1 MYRWFLAVFCVLQP
15 CLADWGLRGPPK
27 TEPEPK
33 LSSSYI
39 PAAMQIIAHDTE
51 LMKYVIKPPAGAA
64 STTTTTLRPTPAH
77 KPALFAPTEPLGPS
91 AYFSANNKGLNLYYL
106 TLPDSQAGSAP
117 AEPPRLCNPM
127 RNLPSCFESGKREGA
142 SRTAKAQH
150 KDIICLWQRADGSR
164 ECKRDKLR
172 LRCLDYLQLQQ
183 PSSGLSYF
191 DRYPTYQAGRGLEEQ
206 ALIYQEAQKYLGQ
219 AFGDV
224 LRLANSLDPE
234 LPTKN
239 DESRVQEFSQ
249 KFEDSD
255 LSYRFEVLNKKKV
268 PPTKAYVTLLSLYD
282 LLNKEAKRLML
293 NKFAGYTDEVLGN
306 LVAFSGSTSGHQLKG
321 VLGKVLEKG
330 DTRKA
335 DVLAKIKALVAE
347 LEMEHS
353 YINEALKT
361 IPPLVFAL

>member
-91 AYFSANNKGLNLYYL
+91 AYFSA
-106 TLPDSQAGSAP
+106 
-117 AEPPRLCNPM
+117 
-127 RNLPSCFESGKREGA
+127 SGARG
-142 SRTAKAQH
+142 Q
-150 KDIICLWQRADGSR
+150 
-164 ECKRDKLR
+164 
-172 LRCLDYLQLQQ
+172 YLQLQQ

-321 VLGKVLEKG
+321 VLGKVLEKR

>member
-91 AYFSANNKGLNLYYL
+91 AYFSA
-106 TLPDSQAGSAP
+106 
-117 AEPPRLCNPM
+117 
-127 RNLPSCFESGKREGA
+127 SGA
-142 SRTAKAQH
+142 
-150 KDIICLWQRADGSR
+150 
-164 ECKRDKLR
+164 RDQ
-172 LRCLDYLQLQQ
+172 YLQLQQ